1 MEDQPN
7 CSLAFDLPASSQAD
21 KSKEKEAQ
29 QVCFPNL
36 SEQEL
41 EKILAERHS
50 ARTKKTTNWSVA
62 TFKGKLPLF
71 MSGFFVTFFKPT
83 ENQLITKSIKQSG
96 TRTFSSNF
104 HYKKTLQLH
113 TPKH

>member
-7 CSLAFDLPASSQAD
+7 FSLAFDLPASSQG
-21 KSKEKEAQ
+21 KSNENEAQ
-29 QVCFPNL
+29 QARFPNL

-62 TFKGKLPLF
+62 TFKGKHQCYVA
-71 MSGFFVTFFKPT
+71 FFCY
-83 ENQLITKSIKQSG
+83 IC
-96 TRTFSSNF
+96 
-104 HYKKTLQLH
+104 
-113 TPKH
+113 